1 MRHEPEGKNRMNYG
15 LYTIF
20 LGMRARQNT
29 LETQA
34 NNIANASTTGFKA
47 QRMTYGTFEAE
58 KKGTGDR
65 QLLVAGASAANST
78 DFSNGSVQLTGRSL
92 DVAIEGDAFI
102 QIETPNGPRFTRA
115 GNMTVSDG
123 GQLVTKNGDL
133 VVGEKGPITIPRD
146 TELSIGKRGTLSA
159 GGKDI
164 DTLKLVR
171 FDNPAAALLKDGDTV
186 FKATGAE
193 NPQPATN
200 SRVVQGSLEGSNINT
215 ISEMV
220 AMINNNREFE
230 SLQKSL
236 TLLMNDMGRKVSGE
250 IGKI

>member
-1 MRHEPEGKNRMNYG
+1 MNYG
-15 LYTIF
+15 LYSIF

-47 QRMTYGTFEAE
+47 QRMIYSTFEAE

-65 QLLVAGASAANST
+65 QLLVAGASAGTST
-78 DFSNGSVQLTGRSL
+78 DFSAGSIQQTNRSL
-92 DVAIEGDAFI
+92 DVAIEGDAFL
-102 QIETPNGPRFTRA
+102 QVQTPNGIRYTRA
-115 GNMTVSDG
+115 GNMTVNDG
-123 GQLVTKNGDL
+123 GQLVNKNGDL

-146 TELSIGKRGTLSA
+146 SALSIGKRGVLSA

-164 DTLKLVR
+164 DALKLVR
-171 FDNPAAALLKDGDTV
+171 FNNPAAALLKDGESM
-186 FKATGAE
+186 FIATGAE
-193 NPQPATN
+193 APQDAPGAK
-200 SRVVQGSLEGSNINT
+200 VIQGSLEGSNINSV
-215 ISEMV
+215 SEMV

-236 TLLMNDMGRKVSGE
+236 TLMVNDMGRKISGE
-250 IGKI
+250 IGKL